1 MGKKRRYIQ
10 RAKKFAKKAF
20 NFLDKLDG
28 TQDSILLSSKVDTI
42 ISKIIV
48 ADRENQTMSLQFE
61 GMGPGSSTGGVGLE
75 KDRVIYK
82 IDGNAV
88 NANGIH
94 TFGAPSGGSKGNRSR
109 FKTTEAA
116 PARAGSGASDV
127 LLTVGTHKITAD
139 LVGEAA
145 AAASVEITFTGDPGL
160 NNTITL
166 ISADGTSKTYSAKT
180 SANAA
185 AGTFDHNNGNET
197 AASTLRSAII
207 NGAQHDDKFTV
218 VQDGAKL
225 TITNATTGAAGN
237 TDIVSSLSNVTIS
250 NSGKF
255 TGGVDL
261 DNTVKAS
268 ASRSISIRENKIAI
282 NTAAFVDDTAGNIA
296 IDASEVIGAGK
307 RVAGSELAA
316 SFAQNGYKVTAKD
329 ASGNTLA
336 VTSRANV
343 NKNSGTDGDILA
355 SDVPN
360 GTEVTLTITPKDNTD
375 SLLNESAVEHTIKV
389 TA

>member
-10 RAKKFAKKAF
+10 RLNKFGKKAF

-28 TQDSILLSSKVDTI
+28 TQDSQLSSTKLETI
-42 ISKIIV
+42 ISKITV
-48 ADRENQTMSLQFE
+48 SDRENQTISLQFE
-61 GMGPGSSTGGVGLE
+61 GMGPGASTGAAGLE

-82 IDGNAV
+82 IDGSAV

-109 FKTTEAA
+109 FQTTAAA

-145 AAASVEITFTGDPGL
+145 AAASATIEFTGAVTDSTTIIINDGAGKTRTYIAAGGNDTTTLQFNRTAGNQATGL
-160 NNTITL
+160 ATVIAAAAGHAGSILTSVDGNTITL
-166 ISADGTSKTYSAKT
+166 T
-180 SANAA
+180 NNV
-185 AGTFDHNNGNET
+185 AGT
-197 AASTLRSAII
+197 
-207 NGAQHDDKFTV
+207 
-218 VQDGAKL
+218 
-225 TITNATTGAAGN
+225 AGN
-237 TDIVSSLSNVTIS
+237 QDIGGTADNVTIS
-250 NSGKF
+250 NGGKMA
-255 TGGVDL
+255 GGVDL

-268 ASRSISIRENKIAI
+268 ASKSIFVRENKIAI
-282 NTAAFVDDTAGNIA
+282 NTGAFVNDTAGNIA
-296 IDASEVIGAGK
+296 VTAANVIGAGK
-307 RVAGSELAA
+307 RVAGSESAA
-316 SFAQNGYKVTAKD
+316 SYAQNGYKVTAKD

-336 VTSRANV
+336 VTSKANV

-355 SDVPN
+355 SDVAN